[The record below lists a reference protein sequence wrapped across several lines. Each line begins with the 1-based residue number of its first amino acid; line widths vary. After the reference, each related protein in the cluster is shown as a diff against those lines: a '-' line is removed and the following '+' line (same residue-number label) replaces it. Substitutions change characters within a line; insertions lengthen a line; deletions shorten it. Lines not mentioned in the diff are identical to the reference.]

1 MSALNKTQN
10 NVDFQPAVLI
20 IGYRRHESVR
30 EILQICK
37 FNKVSRIYIA
47 VDGPK
52 SESGAIDQQ
61 KLIANVLSFEKEF
74 TGKLFLN
81 FRDENIGC
89 AASVLSACDWVFENE
104 QSAII
109 LEDDCIPS
117 NDFFIFSKLSLQ
129 PISTNPHIWL
139 SCGTQFAPKFPE
151 TDSWL
156 LSHYALTW
164 GWCTTKEKW
173 KEISISLRE
182 PRPIKSNEVS
192 LWEKAYW
199 NQGSRRAQAGWVD
212 VWDTILVQQLQAS
225 SCFAILPK
233 VPLVTNTG
241 NDPTATHTL
250 GNSRWLNL
258 ELGQFETPHASPQYE
273 EIVDLW
279 LRKSF
284 FGIGKRHLLT
294 TAMTRMRDCFKRG
307 SRPLLPLLVRWSGS

>member
-1 MSALNKTQN
+1 MLNKN
-10 NVDFQPAVLI
+10 RSDIDFQPAVLI

-37 FNKVSRIYIA
+37 LNRVPRIYVA

-52 SESGAIDQQ
+52 SESGSIDQQ
-61 KLIANVLSFEKEF
+61 RLIANVLNFEKEF
-74 TGKLFLN
+74 SGKLFTN

-89 AASVLSACDWVFENE
+89 AASVLNACDWIFENE
-104 QSAII
+104 HSAII

-129 PISTNPHIWL
+129 AIASNPDIWL
-139 SCGTQFAPKFPE
+139 SCGTQFAPKFPHS
-151 TDSWL
+151 DSWL

-164 GWCTTKEKW
+164 GWCTTNEKW
-173 KEISISLRE
+173 KEISISLRK
-182 PRPIKSNEVS
+182 PRPLKSNEFS

-199 NQGSRRAQAGWVD
+199 NQGSTRAQTGWVD
-212 VWDTILVQQLQAS
+212 VWDTILVQQLQANS
-225 SCFAILPK
+225 RFAILPK

-241 NDPTATHTL
+241 NDATATHTL

-258 ELGQFETPHASPQYE
+258 ELGQFETPHSSPRYE
-273 EIVDLW
+273 EVVDLW

-284 FGIGKRHLLT
+284 FGIRKRHLLT
-294 TAMTRMRDCFKRG
+294 TAVTRMRDCLKRRY
-307 SRPLLPLLVRWSGS
+307 RPHLPLSVRWSSSKV

>member
-1 MSALNKTQN
+1 MDKTQSN
-10 NVDFQPAVLI
+10 TGFQPAVLI
-20 IGYRRHESVR
+20 IGYRRYESVR

-37 FNKVSRIYIA
+37 LNKVTRIYIA

-52 SESGAIDQQ
+52 SESGYRDQQ
-61 KLIANVLSFEKEF
+61 RLIANVLNFEKEF
-74 TGKLFLN
+74 SGKLFLN

-117 NDFFIFSKLSLQ
+117 SDFFVFSRLSL
-129 PISTNPHIWL
+129 PEISSNRDIWL
-139 SCGTQFAPKFPE
+139 SCGTQFAPKFPDS
-151 TDSWL
+151 DSWL

-173 KEISISLRE
+173 KEISISLRD
-182 PRPIKSNEVS
+182 PLPLKGNKFS

-199 NQGSRRAQAGWVD
+199 NQGSRRAQTGWVD
-212 VWDTILVQQLQAS
+212 VWDTILVQQLQGNS
-225 SCFAILPK
+225 RFAILPN

-241 NDPTATHTL
+241 NDATATHTL
-250 GNSRWLNL
+250 ENSRWLNL
-258 ELGQFETPHASPQYE
+258 ELGQFEIPYSSPRYE
-273 EIVDLW
+273 EIVHLW

-284 FGIGKRHLLT
+284 FRIGKRHLLT
-294 TAMTRMRDCFKRG
+294 TTITRMRDRLRRS
-307 SRPLLPLLVRWSGS
+307 SRPLLPLLDRWSNSEV